1 MASCVCVLPILT
13 ISLNSCY
20 FARRPSVS
28 FLSFGMSLSFVSITA
43 AMCITVGKT
52 SFDDYDLL
60 TSSFGWISFE
70 PRLPPIISIALFE
83 ITSFAFMFDCVPDPV
98 YHTTNGKWS
107 SSLPYFTSSAALTI
121 ASAFFY
127 SNPKLIFAIAAH
139 FLRIPNA
146 LITGRGIL
154 SLSPPILKFI
164 KDLYVWAP
172 Q

>member
-1 MASCVCVLPILT
+1 MCVLPIFT

-20 FARRPSVS
+20 LALRPSVS
-28 FLSFGMSLSFVSITA
+28 FLSLGISLSLVSITA
-43 AMCITVGKT
+43 AICMTVGNT

-83 ITSFAFMFDCVPDPV
+83 ITSFAFIFDYVPDPV
-98 YHTTNGKWS
+98 CHTTNGKWS
-107 SSLPYFTSSAALTI
+107 SSLPCFTSSAAFTI